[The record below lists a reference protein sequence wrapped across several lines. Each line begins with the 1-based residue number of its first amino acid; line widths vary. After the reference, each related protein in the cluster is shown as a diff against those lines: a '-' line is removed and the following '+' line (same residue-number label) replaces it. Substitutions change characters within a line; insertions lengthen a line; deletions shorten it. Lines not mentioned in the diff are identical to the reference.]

1 MPPTSIRP
9 FSGYVETTAD
19 ALRLIQAAR
28 CGLIPR
34 ITRRLNELERRSM
47 IKSGAVF
54 VFSVDESGI
63 KRWTDGYTW
72 TPSRISGNFL
82 VYREVTERPSR
93 STYPA
98 SYPPEMAQRL
108 DSTVALKTQG
118 LIKKTITVKIADSD
132 HHLICYYTQDDVRSG
147 RLQRPTVV
155 PELMALEIPH
165 ELIQSTNFRYPP
177 KLEPGP
183 DGRLTKI
190 RDSEDSH
197 EPSESPSPV
206 ERVNRARSILGED
219 SSVFSQAPFASSPPA
234 GFYNQAYSGAG
245 HQQADVHSGIAS
257 SRNYYA
263 HGMGQ
268 PLSPPSPTS
277 PWQAGS
283 YHQYSPS
290 SPTEYSPHGR
300 HSALQ
305 SGSSPEESTWEL
317 RGTGV
322 SSRARMGDASSGWSP
337 ESSAAVLGQPP
348 LASLG
353 LRSESPGMSTPARTN
368 AIASSWSW
376 DGHGTSVGFQTSSHR
391 EHSHRTVAGH
401 RSSFTAGQ
409 MYENAS

>member
-47 IKSGAVF
+47 IKTGAVF

-82 VYREVTERPSR
+82 VYREVTERPGR
-93 STYPA
+93 GTYQA
-98 SYPPEMAQRL
+98 SGYSPEMAQRL

-118 LIKKTITVKIADSD
+118 LIKKTITVKIAGSD

-165 ELIQSTNFRYPP
+165 DLIQSTNFRYPP

-183 DGRLTKI
+183 DGRLTRI
-190 RDSEDSH
+190 RDSEESH

-206 ERVNRARSILGED
+206 ERVNRSRSILGED
-219 SSVFSQAPFASSPPA
+219 SSAFSQASFASSPPA
-234 GFYNQAYSGAG
+234 GFFNQAYSGAE
-245 HQQADVHSGIAS
+245 HQQADVHSGIAPHS

-263 HGMGQ
+263 HGMD
-268 PLSPPSPTS
+268 PALPPASPSS
-277 PWQAGS
+277 PWQTS
-283 YHQYSPS
+283 PYPQYSPS
-290 SPTEYSPHGR
+290 SPTEYSPHAR
-300 HSALQ
+300 HAAPQ
-305 SGSSPEESTWEL
+305 PGSSPEEGTWEL

-322 SSRARMGDASSGWSP
+322 SPRARVGDVSTGWPP
-337 ESSAAVLGQPP
+337 ENPAAVLGQPP

-353 LRSESPGMSTPARTN
+353 LRAQSSGMAPAARTGG
-368 AIASSWSW
+368 IASSWSW
-376 DGHGTSVGFQTSSHR
+376 DGHGPSVGFQSSSHR
-391 EHSHRTVAGH
+391 EHSHRTAAGH
-401 RSSFTAGQ
+401 RSSYSA
-409 MYENAS
+409 YDS